1 MNFPSSIK
9 IHLATTHCDMRKS
22 IDGLAWEVQSRF
34 DMDVLDGAVFVFY
47 NRNKDKLKY
56 IYYDGTG
63 FCLFYKRL
71 AKGRFKIPP
80 LKNDCYQMSEAQLR
94 LLLEGVE
101 WSKIKPNRK
110 QKYSQMF

>member
-1 MNFPSSIK
+1 MS
-9 IHLATTHCDMRKS
+9 
-22 IDGLAWEVQSRF
+22 
-34 DMDVLDGAVFVFY
+34 
-47 NRNKDKLKY
+47 
-56 IYYDGTG
+56 
-63 FCLFYKRL
+63 YKRL